1 MKLVE
6 ALPEILAT
14 SKQNRNAKRRRR
26 KKRTQVY
33 KEISIEIEN
42 YSSFLAC
49 HKQVQPILK
58 HFLWELQCSK
68 KKNYKKHWNRK
79 RLKKKITFR
88 HFTYNF
94 LLQFQLATFTVFR
107 FFFFALFSF
116 LFYFIFFACYPY
128 CKIRSRKATSVSC
141 EISSLLS
148 PAGDGTAGGTKTTLT
163 RGRRQRSCTR
173 VVSVL
178 LAARYQGQARPSQAA
193 RTELDDNFIG
203 YIQSRLEYITQK

>member
-1 MKLVE
+1 M
-6 ALPEILAT
+6 
-14 SKQNRNAKRRRR
+14 
-26 KKRTQVY
+26 
-33 KEISIEIEN
+33 
-42 YSSFLAC
+42 
-49 HKQVQPILK
+49 
-58 HFLWELQCSK
+58 
-68 KKNYKKHWNRK
+68 
-79 RLKKKITFR
+79 TFR

-107 FFFFALFSF
+107 FFFLCSF
-116 LFYFIFFACYPY
+116 FVFILFYFFRLLPLLQ
-128 CKIRSRKATSVSC
+128 IRSRKATSVSC

-193 RTELDDNFIG
+193 RTELDDNFVG